1 MDPIEDL
8 YKNLNDKK
16 LLTNENYSLDEFRS
30 WINSDPTSSKYLYD
44 KLTEKKALTNT
55 NYSFDEFNSWL
66 TGSKFQGQSVEPL
79 TNVKDTPDKSVMKP
93 IEGIVP
99 QDISKMSK
107 EERLKKVEESNGGD
121 IFTIQQ
127 RNLKKK
133 ELIEG
138 DKYNVED
145 VTTDELD
152 QVLDGDKN
160 TRLKELADNTTVWD
174 KLKYVGSSILNK
186 INPFNPQTQ
195 LNAPVIAAEVAL
207 EANNIKDKA
216 KRDIEISKLSE
227 HDTLLE
233 KRVNFLM
240 DKLGEKDSL
249 KYFRDLNEKLH
260 RGQELSQEEATFYND
275 QLDALQQYPE
285 ASNFLQALDKQIELK
300 DKEKEYKMSI
310 RMFIL

>member
-107 EERLKKVEESNGGD
+107 EERLKK
-121 IFTIQQ
+121 
-127 RNLKKK
+127 
-133 ELIEG
+133 
-138 DKYNVED
+138 
-145 VTTDELD
+145 
-152 QVLDGDKN
+152 
-160 TRLKELADNTTVWD
+160 
-174 KLKYVGSSILNK
+174 
-186 INPFNPQTQ
+186 
-195 LNAPVIAAEVAL
+195 
-207 EANNIKDKA
+207 
-216 KRDIEISKLSE
+216 
-227 HDTLLE
+227 
-233 KRVNFLM
+233 
-240 DKLGEKDSL
+240 
-249 KYFRDLNEKLH
+249 
-260 RGQELSQEEATFYND
+260 
-275 QLDALQQYPE
+275 
-285 ASNFLQALDKQIELK
+285 
-300 DKEKEYKMSI
+300 
-310 RMFIL
+310 

>member
-300 DKEKEYKMSI
+300 DKKK
-310 RMFIL
+310 RNTK